1 AEPTSLPSLC
11 RPGFGRCPVA
21 GLRSRRGPG
30 WPWAALLRAGASP
43 NADDNGGE
51 GGDDDRP
58 RSHLAHGPL
67 ALPRRGRRLASPAV
81 RPVLPPPA
89 FPPSRP
95 SSQPPPS
102 AMADGAATGAAE
114 ARMAMVGLVPN
125 VGDGSAAAA
134 ASQGIESG
142 TPTCSNKSV
151 QATLRVLV
159 VTTLLAAFYTLWFVG
174 ELLLTKKWRSTEND
188 VEGVWSGINTLLV
201 DLIVPACGYYGA
213 LYGNRHLTCCFCTC
227 TLMLSTLAISMVVLK
242 LLANLHSIRWQEFGE
257 DDCKKAFGTLL
268 DLCAFWFA
276 AHLYSQM
283 PSNRPTF
290 LTPLVGQV
298 VHIERGVSPAPASHG
313 ASTRSDP
320 EEAVGAAGASP
331 GAATRPSLPGR
342 PPSWTAAAVGAGAA
356 TARPGAASTPR

>member
-1 AEPTSLPSLC
+1 RGADKPSFPLPTRLRALPC
-11 RPGFGRCPVA
+11 
-21 GLRSRRGPG
+21 G
-30 WPWAALLRAGASP
+30 WPTFATWP
-43 NADDNGGE
+43 W
-51 GGDDDRP
+51 
-58 RSHLAHGPL
+58 L
-67 ALPRRGRRLASPAV
+67 ALGSAAACRRISERRRQRRRGRR
-81 RPVLPPPA
+81 R
-89 FPPSRP
+89 RP
-95 SSQPPPS
+95 SAQPLGSRSPGTPASGAPPRLPGLLLHLFLPLVSQPPPS

>member
-1 AEPTSLPSLC
+1 
-11 RPGFGRCPVA
+11 
-21 GLRSRRGPG
+21 
-30 WPWAALLRAGASP
+30 
-43 NADDNGGE
+43 
-51 GGDDDRP
+51 
-58 RSHLAHGPL
+58 
-67 ALPRRGRRLASPAV
+67 
-81 RPVLPPPA
+81 
-89 FPPSRP
+89 
-95 SSQPPPS
+95 
-102 AMADGAATGAAE
+102 
-114 ARMAMVGLVPN
+114 
-125 VGDGSAAAA
+125 
-134 ASQGIESG
+134 
-142 TPTCSNKSV
+142 
-151 QATLRVLV
+151 VLV